1 MRGGHAE
8 GMNRIT
14 HHATDTGSRRRPE
27 VHRPAQRSLRSRLAL
42 PLAVLAVPVGTAL
55 GGALLAAG
63 PPPAAPTTDP
73 VIRIGCATGP
83 SAGDTDDRTV
93 LPAGCPGGRP

>member
-1 MRGGHAE
+1 MCGGHAE

-14 HHATDTGSRRRPE
+14 HHATDAGSRRRAE
-27 VHRPAQRSLRSRLAL
+27 VRRPAQRSLRSRLAL

-63 PPPAAPTTDP
+63 TPSASPATDP
-73 VIRIGCATGP
+73 VIRIGCATDPTVGH
-83 SAGDTDDRTV
+83 TDGRTV
-93 LPAGCPGGRP
+93 LPASCPVGRP